1 MKYSNNKIGPLTDA
15 ELHWKLRRNTG
26 STHEGHMNAKHPASG
41 KVRAKRDG
49 FLKARWEPELVDR
62 FAKAAEAQGQT
73 SSEVLRTLAFG
84 FIRRRIGRADCS
96 A

>member
-1 MKYSNNKIGPLTDA
+1 
-15 ELHWKLRRNTG
+15 
-26 STHEGHMNAKHPASG
+26 MNHQHPPSSKA
-41 KVRAKRDG
+41 RAKRDG

-84 FIRRRIGRADCS
+84 FIRRRIDRAECS
-96 A
+96 AR

>member
-1 MKYSNNKIGPLTDA
+1 
-15 ELHWKLRRNTG
+15 
-26 STHEGHMNAKHPASG
+26 MNAKRHASS
-41 KVRAKRDG
+41 KVRVKRDG

-84 FIRRRIGRADCS
+84 FIRRRIDRPECS